1 MELMVNGHNVFLIII
16 ITFLCSVILVPVMMR
31 VAVHVNAMDYPDGV
45 RKMQKK
51 PMPRLGGVAIF
62 LSFMVGYMLFA
73 RESTM
78 MLSILMASFLLVL
91 VGFVDSI
98 NPVKARYQLLTHII
112 AAITVSVYGGLVL
125 NDVSFL
131 GLNFSFP
138 YTLNYLVTIIFI
150 IAFIN
155 MINLIDGLDGLAGGI
170 CSIYFATIAIIG
182 LIFTQME
189 GLDVILALIMFGAT
203 TGFLVYNFPPA
214 KTYMGNCG
222 SDFLGFIV
230 GVIALL
236 GFKATTLTSI
246 VIPVLIMAIPIFDTL
261 FAILRRAI
269 SHKGIFTPDREH
281 LHHQLL
287 KLKFSPRTS
296 ILIIYSITIMFS
308 AVSIF
313 FVLGDQKIAMAIYI
327 ILMLILVF
335 IVMKTD
341 ILFKHKKTKE
351 KELKAIKNQVY
362 EAQKI
367 MHQRKKNL
375 KKKKNK

>member
-1 MELMVNGHNVFLIII
+1 MELMVNGHNVFLIIM

-138 YTLNYLVTIIFI
+138 YPLNYLVTIIFI
-150 IAFIN
+150 IAS
-155 MINLIDGLDGLAGGI
+155 GL
-170 CSIYFATIAIIG
+170 F
-182 LIFTQME
+182 
-189 GLDVILALIMFGAT
+189 
-203 TGFLVYNFPPA
+203 
-214 KTYMGNCG
+214 
-222 SDFLGFIV
+222 
-230 GVIALL
+230 
-236 GFKATTLTSI
+236 
-246 VIPVLIMAIPIFDTL
+246 
-261 FAILRRAI
+261 
-269 SHKGIFTPDREH
+269 
-281 LHHQLL
+281 
-287 KLKFSPRTS
+287 
-296 ILIIYSITIMFS
+296 
-308 AVSIF
+308 
-313 FVLGDQKIAMAIYI
+313 
-327 ILMLILVF
+327 
-335 IVMKTD
+335 
-341 ILFKHKKTKE
+341 
-351 KELKAIKNQVY
+351 
-362 EAQKI
+362 
-367 MHQRKKNL
+367 
-375 KKKKNK
+375 